1 MANFNKQNFGAE
13 PFSALIVEKDVVRT
27 LKEAIVYLEQN
38 IKNGHEFYMI
48 DLIIE
53 NDKTPSPFDT
63 DTGVELYEICAQ
75 LLDVV
80 FNQEGYKNVG
90 ANPCWTR
97 PYRGYHRWSY
107 VYAKVN
113 TSTQANQNLIAE

>member
-1 MANFNKQNFGAE
+1 MANFSKQNFGSE

-27 LKEAIVYLEQN
+27 LKEAIPYLEQN

-48 DLIIE
+48 DFIIE

-63 DTGVELYEICAQ
+63 ETGVELYGICANM
-75 LLDVV
+75 LDSV
-80 FNQEGYKNVG
+80 FNQEGYRNTG

-97 PYRGYHRWSY
+97 PYKGYHRWSY
-107 VYAKVN
+107 GYAKIN
-113 TSTQANQNLIAE
+113 TSTKTNQNTITE